1 MTIGARTEIRMRKF
15 LLTLA
20 ASCALLLAPLL
31 QAQTEAPAASAR
43 VIVKYKVDSPLL
55 GDPTLPDAAQRLERT
70 RALAARV
77 GLDLRAG
84 SRVSRRAHVVF
95 AHGMTSAELAQRLAR
110 ESDVEYAVPDRRVR
124 ISTAPNDPL
133 YLAGPPVVAG
143 SGGPVVGQWYLRA
156 PAGEVQSSINV
167 EPAWDL
173 APPAT
178 DIVVATID
186 TGVRFD
192 HRDLQR
198 AAAGG
203 KLLPGYD
210 MISDVDVANDGDGR
224 DADASDPGDWLTLA
238 EVQDVNGPFYQ
249 CDTVAEPSSWHG
261 TQTSAMIGALT
272 NNAVGMASVARSV
285 RILPVRAL
293 GKCGGFDSD
302 IIAAMRW
309 AAGLDVPGTPANTTP
324 ARVLNLSL
332 GAEGACSVA
341 YADAV
346 AQINAA
352 GAVVVASAGNSTGHA
367 AGTPANCPGVIAVT
381 GLRHA
386 GSKVGF
392 SDLGPAIS
400 VSAPAGNCVNVNP
413 GEPCLYPMLTA
424 ANPGQTTPVAD
435 AAGGSIYTDSFNASV
450 GTSFSAPMVSGAAA
464 LMLSADPTLT
474 PVAVRS
480 LLQASARPFPSS
492 GLSNS
497 DGTPL
502 PQCVAPQP
510 VGAMQIDQLECYCTT
525 STCGAGMLD
534 AGAALTAVVNRRNY
548 GGLWWNAPAGSEA
561 GWGINF
567 AHQGDTIF
575 ASWFTYDLKGKAWWL
590 VMSANKTA
598 PNSYTGT
605 LFQATGPAFDAMP
618 FPSIGS
624 PGGATGTALG
634 SGTLTFSDADDGTFS
649 YTVNGISQAK
659 SITRQTFGPVPLCTF
674 GAQVNLALTS
684 NYQDLWWAAPAGS
697 EAGWGVN
704 LTHQG
709 NTIFLTWFTYDVDH
723 TPMWLVATV
732 TKSGL
737 SSYTGDL
744 IRLTTGPPFN
754 AVPFPPLGSPGGAA
768 GTTVGAAELAFFD
781 GNSGTFTYTVN
792 GETQS
797 RDITREIFT
806 PPGTVCH

>member
-1 MTIGARTEIRMRKF
+1 MRKP
-15 LLTLA
+15 LLLMI
-20 ASCALLLAPLL
+20 ALFAFLLAPALAAQI
-31 QAQTEAPAASAR
+31 QAPIAEAR
-43 VIVKYKVDSPLL
+43 VIVKYRADSPLL
-55 GDPTLPDAAQRLERT
+55 GDQTLPAAEPRADRA
-70 RALAARV
+70 RALGARV
-77 GLDLRAG
+77 GLELRAG
-84 SRVSRRAHVVF
+84 AGVSRRAHVVF
-95 AHGMTSAELAQRLAR
+95 ARGMTSEQLAQRLAR
-110 ESDVEYAVPDRRVR
+110 ESDIEYAVPDLRRRV
-124 ISTAPNDPL
+124 STAPNDPL
-133 YLAGPPVVAG
+133 YVAGPPVSAG
-143 SGGPVVGQWYLRA
+143 AGGPAVGQWYLRA

-173 APPAT
+173 APPDT
-178 DIVVATID
+178 DIVVGVID

-192 HRDLQR
+192 HPDLQR

-238 EVQDVNGPFYQ
+238 EVQDANGPFYQ
-249 CDTVAEPSSWHG
+249 CDTVAEDSSWHG
-261 TQTSAMIGALT
+261 TQTSGMIGALT
-272 NNAVGMASVARSV
+272 NNAIGMASVARNV

-309 AAGLDVPGTPANTTP
+309 AAGLDVPGTPTNSTP

-332 GAEGACSVA
+332 GAEGACTAA
-341 YADAV
+341 YYDAI
-346 AQINAA
+346 AEINAA

-367 AGTPANCPGVIAVT
+367 AGSPANCTGVIAVS

-400 VSAPAGNCVNVNP
+400 IGAPAGNCINVNP
-413 GEPCLYPMLTA
+413 GEPCLYPMLTT
-424 ANPGQTTPVAD
+424 ANAGLTTPLSN

-450 GTSFSAPMVSGAAA
+450 GTSFSAPMVAGTAA

-474 PVAVRS
+474 PAAVRS
-480 LLQASARPFPSS
+480 LLQSSARPFPSS

-510 VGAMQIDQLECYCTT
+510 IGDTQIDQLECYCTT
-525 STCGAGMLD
+525 TTCGAGMLD
-534 AGAALTAVVNRRNY
+534 AGATLSAVVARRNY
-548 GGLWWNAPAGSEA
+548 GGLWWNAPGGSEA
-561 GWGINF
+561 GWGVNF
-567 AHQGDTIF
+567 AHQGKTIF
-575 ASWFTYDLKGKAWWL
+575 VSWFTFDLNGKAWWL
-590 VMSANKTA
+590 VMSATQTA
-598 PNSYTGT
+598 PNSYAGT

-618 FPSIGS
+618 FPPIGS
-624 PGGATGTALG
+624 PGGATGAAVGT
-634 SGTLTFSDADDGTFS
+634 GTLTFSDANDGTFA
-649 YTVNGISQAK
+649 YTVKGISQTKA
-659 SITRQTFGPVPLCTF
+659 ITRQTFGPLPLCTF
-674 GAQVNLALTS
+674 GAQVNLALTN
-684 NYQDLWWAAPAGS
+684 NYQDLWWAAPPGS
-697 EAGWGVN
+697 QAGWGIN
-704 LTHQG
+704 LTQEG
-709 NTIFLTWFTYDVDH
+709 NTIFVTWFTYDLDH

-754 AVPFPPLGSPGGAA
+754 AVPFPPLGSPGGAT
-768 GTTVGAAELAFFD
+768 GTTVGTVELAFFD
-781 GNSGTFTYTVN
+781 GSSGTFTYTVN
-792 GETQS
+792 GEAQS
-797 RDITREIFT
+797 RDITREEFT